1 MEQSQPQ
8 AQPTKSKR
16 YKTVS
21 HHGKGEYE
29 EKKSIF
35 LASVCPVSSESEALE
50 FLASIRAEHATATHN
65 VYAYHVIDE
74 NNTTIQRYSDDGEP
88 SGTSGI
94 PVLDAFRKKGLQN
107 MIVVVTRYFG
117 GTLLGASGLVRCYG
131 KCASLGII
139 DAGIVERTLSDEVVI
154 TCEYSMLGKLKN
166 HFEDFKIPVLSIN
179 YLQDVEITVAI
190 PVEDTESFVAEM
202 VDMTNDTVLIEI
214 GESRYFDIDENGV
227 IVL

>member
-1 MEQSQPQ
+1 MEHGQEIK
-8 AQPTKSKR
+8 AKR
-16 YKTVS
+16 YKTIS
-21 HHGKGEYE
+21 HRGKGEYE

-35 LASVCPVSSESEALE
+35 FASVCPVSSEQEALA
-50 FLASIRAEHATATHN
+50 FLAEIRAEHPTATHN

-74 NNTTIQRYSDDGEP
+74 NNVTIQRYSDDGEP

-94 PVLDAFRKKGLQN
+94 PVLDSFRKKDLRN

-139 DAGIVERTLSDEVVI
+139 DAGIVERTLSDEVII

-166 HFEDFKIPVLSIN
+166 HFEEFKIPVLDIS

-190 PVEDTESFVAEM
+190 PIEYTEKFIAEI
-202 VDMTNDTVLIEI
+202 VNMTNDTVLIEV
-214 GESRYFDIDENGV
+214 GKSKYFDINENGV